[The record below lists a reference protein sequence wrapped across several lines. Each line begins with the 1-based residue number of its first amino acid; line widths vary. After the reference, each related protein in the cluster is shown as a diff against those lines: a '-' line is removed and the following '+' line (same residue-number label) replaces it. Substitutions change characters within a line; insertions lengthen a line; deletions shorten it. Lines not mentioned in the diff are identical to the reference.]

1 MTSTRVA
8 PCLGTDTTTKTDISP
23 RNLVSQP
30 VDLAAD
36 PNFKIVV
43 LSGPSGVGKT
53 TIVHRLLA
61 GSPIPLRLS
70 VSATTRPPRPNEVD
84 GRDYHFLSIE
94 QFRQGLDA
102 GRFLEWAEVHKSGHL
117 YGTLWSELQC
127 AKEAGAWALL
137 EIDVEGARNVMSRYP
152 EAITIFLKTPSV
164 DEYERR
170 LRARGTESEEVLQRR
185 LKTARE
191 ELEFVHLYRH
201 QIVNDDLDQA
211 VSGIVDI
218 LATYQ
223 AGPHAR

>member
-1 MTSTRVA
+1 
-8 PCLGTDTTTKTDISP
+8 
-23 RNLVSQP
+23 VSHP
-30 VDLAAD
+30 AADLTAD

-61 GSPIPLRLS
+61 STPVPLRLS

-84 GRDYHFLSIE
+84 GHDYHFLTHE
-94 QFRQGLDA
+94 EFNRRLAA
-102 GRFLEWAEVHKSGHL
+102 GEFLEWAEVHKSGHF
-117 YGTLWSELQC
+117 YGTLWSELER
-127 AKEAGAWALL
+127 AKDAGAWALL
-137 EIDVEGARNVMSRYP
+137 EIDVEGARNVMNRYP
-152 EAITIFLKTPSV
+152 SAITIFLKTPSV

-191 ELEFVHLYRH
+191 ELEFVDLYRH
-201 QIVNDDLDQA
+201 QIVNDNLDQA
-211 VSGIVDI
+211 VSDIVGI

-223 AGPHAR
+223 AAPHAG

>member
-1 MTSTRVA
+1 MSHSA
-8 PCLGTDTTTKTDISP
+8 
-23 RNLVSQP
+23 
-30 VDLAAD
+30 DLTAD

-61 GSPIPLRLS
+61 ATPVPLRLS
-70 VSATTRPPRPNEVD
+70 VSATTRPPRPNEID
-84 GRDYHFLSIE
+84 GRDYHFLSHE
-94 QFRQGLDA
+94 EFRRRLD
-102 GRFLEWAEVHKSGHL
+102 GGEFLEWAEVHKSGHF
-117 YGTLWSELQC
+117 YGTLWSELQR
-127 AKEAGAWALL
+127 AKESGAWALL
-137 EIDVEGARNVMSRYP
+137 EIDVEGARNVMERYP
-152 EAITIFLKTPSV
+152 SAITIFLKTPSV

-211 VSGIVDI
+211 VSDIVGI

-223 AGPHAR
+223 AAQHAG